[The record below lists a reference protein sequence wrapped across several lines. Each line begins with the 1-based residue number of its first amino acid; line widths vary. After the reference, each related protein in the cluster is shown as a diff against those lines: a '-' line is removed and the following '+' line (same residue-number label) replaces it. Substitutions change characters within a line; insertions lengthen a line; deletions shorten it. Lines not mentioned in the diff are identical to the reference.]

1 MSSKAGEAGDIYWT
15 QLKPVPARG
24 PRHIIDLQFLDI
36 KIMVDSF
43 LDFNGLFSL

>member
-15 QLKPVPARG
+15 QLKAVPARG

-36 KIMVDSF
+36 KIMVDPFCSYNF
-43 LDFNGLFSL
+43 YFV